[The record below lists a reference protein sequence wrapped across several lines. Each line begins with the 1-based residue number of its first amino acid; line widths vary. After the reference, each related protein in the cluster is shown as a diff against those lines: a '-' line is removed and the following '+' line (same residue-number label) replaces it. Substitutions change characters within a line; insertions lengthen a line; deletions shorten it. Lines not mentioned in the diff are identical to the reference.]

1 MRSVF
6 ISFLNFFIAFQHLH
20 TLLQRV
26 GHAVF
31 VSVSFPFTLKVRTPH
46 QRSGL
51 PFTLKVGT
59 PHQRSGLPFTLKMAT
74 GNVTVKVTL
83 VDENGEAVIDADGN

>member
-1 MRSVF
+1 M
-6 ISFLNFFIAFQHLH
+6 
-20 TLLQRV
+20 
-26 GHAVF
+26 F
-31 VSVSFPFTLKVRTPH
+31 VSVSF
-46 QRSGL
+46 

>member
-26 GHAVF
+26 GHTVF
-31 VSVSFPFTLKVRTPH
+31 VSVSFPFTLKVR
-46 QRSGL
+46 
-51 PFTLKVGT
+51 T